1 MVNGDCGT
9 AEIGQ
14 ATHDRLALI
23 SKFSHFSAT
32 RRTWWFIPMMRTII
46 SPISAARWISTE
58 SLSHP
63 TDEVRELKIHFP
75 THDENEQ
82 KNWFRKRLTRAGDK
96 FHVSLRAFA
105 VARKRRR
112 FKIADHKL
120 EHNCRRGATRN
131 ELMGWKRLNR
141 NSKSQPRGKLA
152 ASSRFPSRRGIW
164 LSDSLRVIK
173 GPIYMRAIK
182 LCGLQSANTEKL
194 SSSSSRPICDDE
206 PDYDVELFLIIM
218 QIRALFM
225 ARRAPRRNEWDISKN
240 SFRFAAF
247 HWRGANELWLALR
260 AQGMSGGYFRI
271 VIVFSCLFA

>member
-1 MVNGDCGT
+1 METSSSICQSNGMVNGDCGT

-32 RRTWWFIPMMRTII
+32 RKTWWFIPMMRTII

-120 EHNCRRGATRN
+120 EHNCGRGATRN
-131 ELMGWKRLNR
+131 ELMGWKRWNR

-152 ASSRFPSRRGIW
+152 ASPRFPSRRGIW
-164 LSDSLRVIK
+164 LSGSLRVIK

-182 LCGLQSANTEKL
+182 LCGLQSANTKIIIIIIASNL
-194 SSSSSRPICDDE
+194 RWWAGLWCRAFSHHYANSSTFHGAAC
-206 PDYDVELFLIIM
+206 
-218 QIRALFM
+218 
-225 ARRAPRRNEWDISKN
+225 APQKRMR
-240 SFRFAAF
+240 
-247 HWRGANELWLALR
+247 
-260 AQGMSGGYFRI
+260 YFQK
-271 VIVFSCLFA
+271 